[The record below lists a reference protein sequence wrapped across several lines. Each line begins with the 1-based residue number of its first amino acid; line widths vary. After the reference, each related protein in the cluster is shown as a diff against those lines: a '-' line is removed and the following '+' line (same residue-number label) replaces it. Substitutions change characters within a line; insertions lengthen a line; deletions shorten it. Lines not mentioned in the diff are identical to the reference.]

1 MTSPKLEILVG
12 LFVAA
17 GIAAFFMVAIN
28 VSNMETYGGGA
39 TYELT
44 ANFDNVGGLKV
55 RSPVSVGGV
64 VVGRVTDIQY
74 NTETFEAVV
83 SLSIDARY
91 NRFPVDTA
99 ASVMTSG
106 LLGEQF
112 VSLDPGAEQDYL
124 KNGDVIDLT
133 QSAVVLEQLI
143 GQFIYNQKSEDK

>member
-39 TYELT
+39 TYQLK

-74 NTETFEAVV
+74 NTETYEAVV
-83 SLSIDARY
+83 SLSINAKY

-99 ASVMTSG
+99 ASVMTAG

-112 VSLDPGAEQDYL
+112 VSLDPGAEQTYL
-124 KNGDVIDLT
+124 KDGDVIDLT

-143 GQFIYNQKSEDK
+143 GQFIYSQKSEDK